1 VSSATKR
8 IDLLHAID
16 TDPQLLQTHIAK
28 RKPLMEAQE
37 KTAREDVARYQQNY
51 LVEMDGIALYRSM
64 AAAEKDEKRAAIFE
78 KLAQNEERHA
88 QRWARLIQS
97 AGGAVPAH
105 RPTARVRMLGWMARQ
120 FGTRRV
126 LPIIS
131 SLEARDEAGYMTQ
144 PEAAGLPAEERAHS
158 RTLRAMEGLS
168 GQEAIIGVE
177 RWHFTS
183 RGGSLRAAI
192 FGINDGLLSNF
203 SLVMGFAGAEAKPE
217 YIILAGV
224 AGLLAGSFSMAAGEY
239 VSMRAQREVFE
250 QQIAMEKQELEMS
263 PKEEEEELALIY
275 QAKGIPEQE
284 SSELARRIIQNQKT
298 AIDTLAREELGL
310 DPSELGSPWTAA
322 ASSFFAFVL
331 GAFVPVAP
339 YVFTSGVVAWLASA
353 TLSFMAL
360 FGVGAVISI
369 FTARG
374 PLMSGLRMLAIG
386 VLVSGITYLVGWA
399 FGVSVVG

>member
-1 VSSATKR
+1 MRS
-8 IDLLHAID
+8 
-16 TDPQLLQTHIAK
+16 QQ
-28 RKPLMEAQE
+28 
-37 KTAREDVARYQQNY
+37 KTALADVARYQQNY

-97 AGGAVPAH
+97 AGGSVPNY
-105 RPTARVRMLGWMARQ
+105 RRTLRVRALAWMART

-126 LPIIS
+126 VPIIS
-131 SLEARDEAGYMTQ
+131 SLESRDEAGYMHQ

-158 RTLRAMEGLS
+158 RTLWAMS
-168 GQEAIIGVE
+168 GGSSGPASIVGTE
-177 RWHFTS
+177 RWHFAS
-183 RGGSLRAAI
+183 RGGSLRAAV
-192 FGINDGLLSNF
+192 FGVNDGLVSNF

-217 YIILAGV
+217 YVLLAGI

-239 VSMRAQREVFE
+239 VSIRAQRELFE

-263 PKEEEEELALIY
+263 PKEEEEELSLIY
-275 QAKGIPEQE
+275 QAKGIPETE
-284 SSELARRIIQNQKT
+284 AAMLARRIIQNPRT

-322 ASSFFAFVL
+322 MSSFFAFVI

-339 YVFTSGVVAWLASA
+339 YFLTSGVTASLTSA
-353 TLSFMAL
+353 SLSFCAL
-360 FGVGAVISI
+360 FGVGALLSI

-374 PLMSGLRMLAIG
+374 PIFSGARMLGMGLLA
-386 VLVSGITYLVGWA
+386 SAITYSVGWL
-399 FGVSVVG
+399 FGVSVT

>member
-1 VSSATKR
+1 MKAQQNT
-8 IDLLHAID
+8 
-16 TDPQLLQTHIAK
+16 AK
-28 RKPLMEAQE
+28 A
-37 KTAREDVARYQQNY
+37 DVARYQQNY
-51 LVEMDGIALYRSM
+51 LVEMDGIALYRAM

-78 KLAQNEERHA
+78 KIARTEERHA
-88 QRWARLIQS
+88 RRWLRLIESTGGS
-97 AGGAVPAH
+97 APRY
-105 RPTARVRMLGWMARQ
+105 RPTARVRMLGWMAKH

-131 SLEARDEAGYMTQ
+131 SLEARDEAGYMSQ

-158 RTLRAMEGLS
+158 RALRAMDADVS
-168 GQEAIIGVE
+168 SADAIVGAE

-183 RGGSLRAAI
+183 RGGSLRAAV

-217 YIILAGV
+217 YIVLAGV

-239 VSMRAQREVFE
+239 VSMSAQREVFE

-263 PKEEEEELALIY
+263 PKEEEEELSLIY
-275 QAKGIPEQE
+275 QAKGVPEQE
-284 SSELARRIIQNQKT
+284 AAQIARRIIKNPKT

-310 DPSELGSPWTAA
+310 DPSELGSPWGAA
-322 ASSFFAFVL
+322 MSSFLAFVI

-339 YVFTSGVVAWLASA
+339 YLLTSGLVALLSSA
-353 TLSFMAL
+353 LLSFLAL
-360 FGVGAVISI
+360 FGVGAVLSI

-374 PLMSGLRMLAIG
+374 PVVSGARMLLIG
-386 VLVSGITYLVGWA
+386 LMVSAITYSVGWLL
-399 FGVSVVG
+399 GVTVAG

>member
-1 VSSATKR
+1 MRAQQDTHSAN
-8 IDLLHAID
+8 
-16 TDPQLLQTHIAK
+16 
-28 RKPLMEAQE
+28 
-37 KTAREDVARYQQNY
+37 VARYRQNY

-64 AAAEKDEKRAAIFE
+64 AAAEKDKTRAEIFE

-97 AGGAVPAH
+97 AGGAVPDY
-105 RPTARVRMLGWMARQ
+105 RRSMRVRALGWVARN

-126 LPIIS
+126 VPIIS
-131 SLEARDEAGYMTQ
+131 SLESRDEAGYMNQ
-144 PEAAGLPAEERAHS
+144 PEAAGLPAEERSHS
-158 RTLRAMEGLS
+158 RTLWAMS
-168 GQEAIIGVE
+168 GGSSGPASIVGTE
-177 RWHFTS
+177 RWHFSS
-183 RGGSLRAAI
+183 RGGSLRAAV

-217 YIILAGV
+217 YILLAGV

-263 PKEEEEELALIY
+263 PKEEEEELSLIY
-275 QAKGIPEQE
+275 QAKGIPAQE
-284 SSELARRIIQNQKT
+284 ATTLARHIVQNPRT

-322 ASSFFAFVL
+322 LSSFLAFVV

-339 YVFTSGVVAWLASA
+339 YLLSSGVPALWTSA
-353 TLSFMAL
+353 ALSFCAL
-360 FGVGAVISI
+360 FGVGAILSI

-374 PLMSGLRMLAIG
+374 PVVSGARMLGIG
-386 VLVSGITYLVGWA
+386 LLVSTITYTVGWLL
-399 FGVSVVG
+399 GVSVAG